1 LKLAQQNRVQ
11 PNQLPEPS
19 QGQRVILSE
28 EQATAMEPVQNN
40 GIDTGSIFL
49 VLAALVFLGAAVY
62 AGMKLLAKPNPSER
76 IK

>member
-1 LKLAQQNRVQ
+1 
-11 PNQLPEPS
+11 
-19 QGQRVILSE
+19 
-28 EQATAMEPVQNN
+28 MEPVQNN